1 MKDTEYLIQAK
12 HFDGQVYKCYYYK
25 PQGRRAYVH
34 SSLVTPTADGFTKI
48 MDFQAKRGEYHVF
61 IDGRATDAK
70 IKTAFDEL
78 ITKLIA
84 NDDADRETPMRVVE
98 VVA

>member
-1 MKDTEYLIQAK
+1 MKDTEYLIKAK
-12 HFDGQVYKCYYYK
+12 HFDGQVYRCYYYK

-34 SSLVTPTADGFTKI
+34 SSLVTPTEHGFTKI
-48 MDFQAKRGEYHVF
+48 LDFQAKRGEYHVF

-70 IKTAFDEL
+70 IDKAFQQL
-78 ITKLIA
+78 IAKLYA